1 MDIQTNG
8 SQTAAAKPARKRPP
22 GTLLF
27 LPRFANRTDVIQ
39 WLKRIHA
46 WTGFWGALA
55 FLLIG
60 ISGLLLNH
68 RATLKIDT
76 GAPREVM
83 EATIAVDPALIKS
96 PEDLGKWAQTQF
108 GTALEPRAPRAE
120 GGPPRGGQP
129 DSQANGQGGG
139 QPGPRGDQPAGERV
153 QMMGRDIQEAIV
165 WKQSFNGVNGALNV
179 EYTPGSAAV
188 KATKSEQNVW
198 GVLKNMHKGSGM
210 NWIWV
215 LFIDTMAGGLIAM
228 ALTGALLWS
237 RLHGPR
243 LAAVGILTG
252 SLALAV
258 FAAWPG
264 VV

>member
-1 MDIQTNG
+1 MDM
-8 SQTAAAKPARKRPP
+8 PARSAPPAPMKRRPA

-27 LPRFANRTDVIQ
+27 LPRIANRTGVIQ

-60 ISGLLLNH
+60 VSGMLLNH

-83 EATIAVDPALIKS
+83 EASIAVDPATIRS
-96 PEDLGKWAQTQF
+96 AEDLGRWAQRQF
-108 GTALEPRAPRAE
+108 GVSLAPR
-120 GGPPRGGQP
+120 PPRTE
-129 DSQANGQGGG
+129 AGGG
-139 QPGPRGDQPAGERV
+139 TPGGRQEGGERV
-153 QMMGRDIQEAIV
+153 RMMGADLQAAVV
-165 WKQSFNGVNGALNV
+165 WSQAFAGANGVLTV
-179 EYTPGSAAV
+179 EYSPGSTAV
-188 KATKSEQNVW
+188 KASKTEQNAW
-198 GVLKNMHKGSGM
+198 GLIKNLHKGSGM
-210 NWIWV
+210 SWVWV

-243 LAAVGILTG
+243 LAAVGIVTA
-252 SLALAV
+252 SLVLAI

-264 VV
+264 FV

>member
-1 MDIQTNG
+1 MDIQADP
-8 SQTAAAKPARKRPP
+8 SQPSPAKPSRKRPP

-27 LPRFANRTDVIQ
+27 LPRFANRTDFIQ

-60 ISGLLLNH
+60 ASGLLLNH
-68 RATLKIDT
+68 RSVLKIDT

-96 PEDLGKWAQTQF
+96 PEDLGKWAQAQF

-120 GGPPRGGQP
+120 GGAPRGGQ
-129 DSQANGQGGG
+129 SGGQGGA
-139 QPGPRGDQPAGERV
+139 PAANERV
-153 QMMGRDIQEAIV
+153 QMMGRDIQEAVV
-165 WKQSFNGVNGALNV
+165 WKQAFNGVNGALTV

-228 ALTGALLWS
+228 ALTGELLWS

-243 LAAVGILTG
+243 LAAVGIVGT
-252 SLALAV
+252 SLVLAV
-258 FAAWPG
+258 FAALPG

>member
-1 MDIQTNG
+1 MDASND
-8 SQTAAAKPARKRPP
+8 SLPKLVRKRPP

-27 LPRFANRTDVIQ
+27 LPRFANRSDVIQ
-39 WLKRIHA
+39 WLKRTHA

-60 ISGLLLNH
+60 TSGLLLNH

-83 EATIAVDPALIKS
+83 EANIAVDPALIKS
-96 PEDLGKWAQTQF
+96 PEDLGKWAQAQF

-120 GGPPRGGQP
+120 GGGAPRGE
-129 DSQANGQGGG
+129 QGGARQG
-139 QPGPRGDQPAGERV
+139 GGERV
-153 QMMGRDIQEAIV
+153 QLMGRDIQEAVV

-179 EYTPGSAAV
+179 EYTLGSAAV

-198 GVLKNMHKGSGM
+198 GMLKNMHKGSGM
-210 NWIWV
+210 NWIWI

-243 LAAVGILTG
+243 LAAIGIVLASTG
-252 SLALAV
+252 IAV
-258 FAAWPG
+258 FAALPG
-264 VV
+264 LV

>member
-1 MDIQTNG
+1 MDAQPET
-8 SQTAAAKPARKRPP
+8 SPAATKPARKRPP

-27 LPRFANRTDVIQ
+27 LPRFANRTEVIQ

-60 ISGLLLNH
+60 ISGFMLNH
-68 RATLKIDT
+68 RSTLKIDT

-83 EATIAVDPALIKS
+83 EASIAVDPALIKS
-96 PEDLGKWAQTQF
+96 PEDLGKWAQGQF

-120 GGPPRGGQP
+120 GGAR
-129 DSQANGQGGG
+129 
-139 QPGPRGDQPAGERV
+139 RGDRPNGERV
-153 QMMGRDIQEAIV
+153 QMMGRDIREAVV
-165 WKQSFNGVNGALNV
+165 WKQAFNGANATLTI

-237 RLHGPR
+237 RLHGRR
-243 LAAVGILTG
+243 LAAVGIVTA
-252 SLALAV
+252 SLVLAV